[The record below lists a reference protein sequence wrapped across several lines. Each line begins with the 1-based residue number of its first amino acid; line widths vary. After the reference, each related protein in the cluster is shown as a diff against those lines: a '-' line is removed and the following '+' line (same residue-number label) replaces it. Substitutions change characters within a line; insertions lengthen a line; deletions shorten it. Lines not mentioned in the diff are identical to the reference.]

1 MKNDSFLYL
10 WDELCKIVR
19 KCCANNL
26 IIVVDEPGDLFIE
39 TQNGRPFVRV
49 RIQRKHVGVYLL
61 PMYYYPEVLPQNL
74 SKKKSGKSTLK
85 FKTENEVISEDL
97 SRLLENCLAL
107 IGHY

>member
-1 MKNDSFLYL
+1 M
-10 WDELCKIVR
+10 
-19 KCCANNL
+19 
-26 IIVVDEPGDLFIE
+26 
-39 TQNGRPFVRV
+39 
-49 RIQRKHVGVYLL
+49 GVYLL

-97 SRLLENCLAL
+97 SHLLENCLAL